1 MTPLGTWSKPFAGFR
16 VLDMLFASVWL
27 IFLFIPLVLTLTSS
41 KYTTA
46 TVAGTYALTALF
58 IAIYLFHFGTRTY
71 YPRGWSK
78 AQRSGVAL
86 AALCLVALATSA
98 LVGTL
103 ALFFFPF
110 ICAVIVFT
118 CPLRFSVPVVVTSS
132 LIVTTLT
139 FVIFP
144 GEAVGFLGATL
155 SPLFILGIGVLSH
168 KDDENRDL
176 QHRLDMT
183 EERERIAL
191 DVHDLLGHSLTVINL
206 KSELAKR
213 LLDADPA
220 KARAEL
226 DEIASLSRTALAEV
240 RSTVTHLRHPDL
252 PGALDATS
260 RALSTAGISYSLPD
274 NAAAAG
280 PNAALF
286 ASVLK
291 EATTNI
297 LRHAHASNVEVRVA
311 ADRLQITDD
320 GVGLTDGA
328 EGKGN
333 GLRGMK
339 DRVAQAGGTAHIEP
353 APGGGTRVFVTMSGN
368 QNRWE

>member
-27 IFLFIPLVLTLTSS
+27 IFLLIPLGITLNSSEFSVATTAGACTLT
-41 KYTTA
+41 A
-46 TVAGTYALTALF
+46 VF
-58 IAIYLFHFGTRTY
+58 IAIYLFYFGTRTY
-71 YPRGWSK
+71 YPRRWTASW
-78 AQRSGVAL
+78 RSAVAL
-86 AALCLVALATSA
+86 TLLCLVAVASSA
-98 LVGTL
+98 LVGTW
-103 ALFFFPF
+103 ALSFFPF

-118 CPLRFSVPVVVTSS
+118 YPLRFSVPVVVPSS

-139 FVIFP
+139 FVFLP
-144 GEAVGFLGATL
+144 DEAAGFLGATL
-155 SPLFILGIGVLSH
+155 SPLFILGIGALTE

-176 QHRLDMT
+176 QHRLEMT

-213 LLDADPA
+213 LIDSDPA

-252 PGALDATS
+252 PGAFDATA
-260 RALSTAGISYSLPD
+260 RALKTAGISYSLPD
-274 NAAAAG
+274 NAGVAG
-280 PNAALF
+280 PNGALF
-286 ASVLK
+286 ATVLK

-297 LRHAHASNVEVRVA
+297 LRHSQASNVVIHVA
-311 ADRLQITDD
+311 ADRLQIADD
-320 GVGLTDGA
+320 GVGVTSGVED
-328 EGKGN
+328 KGN

-339 DRVAQAGGTAHIEP
+339 ERVAQAGGTVHIEA

-368 QNRWE
+368 QDRWE